1 MPKGYTLTEMSLA
14 LAIAGILAGVA
25 VPPTLRMRDALAVEQ
40 AAQQIAGA
48 HRRARMLAVLRN
60 HTIVLSI
67 NDHNITLRLRHDT
80 TTLWREAGPAV
91 AGVTL
96 AAPARQ
102 VTFSPIGL
110 AMGASN
116 ATYTITRGDARRRVI
131 VSRLGR
137 VRITS

>member
-1 MPKGYTLTEMSLA
+1 
-14 LAIAGILAGVA
+14 
-25 VPPTLRMRDALAVEQ
+25 MRDVLAVEQ

-48 HRRARMLAVLRN
+48 HRRARMTAVLRN
-60 HTIVLSI
+60 HPTVLDISA
-67 NDHNITLRLRHDT
+67 HAITLRPRHDT

-91 AGVTL
+91 AGVIL
-96 AAPARQ
+96 AGPARQ
-102 VTFSPIGL
+102 VTFSPVGL

-116 ATYTITRGDARRRVI
+116 ATYTVTRGEARRRVI